1 MSKNKKN
8 ENLENSNDEVL
19 EPVSQTSDFGV
30 PEPVEKVLEKSIN
43 HFFQRDERGLVANKK
58 YEFTDDGLVNWRKM
72 IDPKY
77 LVPNL
82 SKFPSGTENK
92 NLNLQELEDSQLLI
106 LLGGIKDLANIR
118 GYSKVQYNVFN
129 CTQNHVAVSCKI
141 TWAPNF
147 ETSGETVEFE
157 SLADAHLDNTK
168 SFAKD
173 FLMAIAENRAF
184 VRSVRNFLRINI
196 IGSDE
201 LGDSKNQTV
210 IHTESG
216 VEPQVSASH
225 PANVL
230 KDAMIKANI
239 SFEKMKETMI
249 KEGTP
254 GAETWSSTN
263 EIPHKI
269 IFSLIQR
276 IKKKIEN

>member
-1 MSKNKKN
+1 MSKIKKN
-8 ENLENSNDEVL
+8 EDQENSSNEVSNNQ
-19 EPVSQTSDFGV
+19 EPTQLVF
-30 PEPVEKVLEKSIN
+30 K
-43 HFFQRDERGLVANKK
+43 RDDRGLLANKS
-58 YEFTDDGLVNWRKM
+58 YEFTDDGLVNWRRM

-92 NLNLQELEDSQLLI
+92 NLNVQDLEDSQLLI

-141 TWAPNF
+141 TWSPNF

-216 VEPQVSASH
+216 VETQVSASH
-225 PANVL
+225 PSNVL
-230 KDAMIKANI
+230 KDAMVKANI
-239 SFEKMKETMI
+239 SFEKMKETLV
-249 KEGTP
+249 KEGIQD
-254 GAETWSSTN
+254 ADSWNSIN

-276 IKKKIEN
+276 IKKKLGS

>member
-1 MSKNKKN
+1 
-8 ENLENSNDEVL
+8 
-19 EPVSQTSDFGV
+19 
-30 PEPVEKVLEKSIN
+30 
-43 HFFQRDERGLVANKK
+43 
-58 YEFTDDGLVNWRKM
+58 M
-72 IDPKY
+72 IDTKY

-92 NLNLQELEDSQLLI
+92 DLNVDELEDSQLLI
-106 LLGGIKDLANIR
+106 LLGGIKDLAHVR

-141 TWAPNF
+141 TWTPNF
-147 ETSGETVEFE
+147 ETNNREVEFE

-196 IGSDE
+196 LGTDE

-210 IHTESG
+210 THTESG
-216 VEPQVSASH
+216 VEPQISASH

-230 KDAMIKANI
+230 KEAMVKANI
-239 SFEKMKETMI
+239 SFEKMKETLN
-249 KEGTP
+249 KEGVE
-254 GAETWSSTN
+254 GADEWSSIN
-263 EIPHKI
+263 DIPHKTI
-269 IFSLIQR
+269 YSLIQR
-276 IKKKIEN
+276 IKKKISSQEK

>member
-1 MSKNKKN
+1 MPKIKKN
-8 ENLENSNDEVL
+8 EEDSVETQPVSTSETLPCNDVSQNDEFKNKF
-19 EPVSQTSDFGV
+19 E
-30 PEPVEKVLEKSIN
+30 
-43 HFFQRDERGLVANKK
+43 RDDNGLILGKK
-58 YEFTDDGLVNWRKM
+58 YEFTEDGLVNWRRM
-72 IDPKY
+72 IETRY

-92 NLNLQELEDSQLLI
+92 NLNVQELEDSQLLI
-106 LLGGIKDLANIR
+106 LLGGIKDLANLR
-118 GYSKVQYNVFN
+118 GYSKVEYKVFN

-141 TWAPNF
+141 TWMPNF
-147 ETSGETVEFE
+147 ETSFEEVEFE

-196 IGSDE
+196 LGSDE

-216 VEPQVSASH
+216 VETKVSASH
-225 PANVL
+225 PSNVL
-230 KDAMIKANI
+230 KDVMSKANI
-239 SFEKMKETMI
+239 SFDTIKETLI
-249 KEGTP
+249 KEGVED
-254 GAETWSSTN
+254 AETWTSIS
-263 EIPHKI
+263 EIPHKT

-276 IKKKIEN
+276 IKKKISN

>member
-1 MSKNKKN
+1 MSKSKKN
-8 ENLENSNDEVL
+8 EEVQDQVENPQETK
-19 EPVSQTSDFGV
+19 TSDLTF
-30 PEPVEKVLEKSIN
+30 K
-43 HFFQRDERGLVANKK
+43 RDQNGLLVNKK
-58 YEFTDDGLVNWRKM
+58 YEFTEDGLVNWRKM
-72 IDPKY
+72 IDAKY

-82 SKFPSGTENK
+82 SKFPTGTENK
-92 NLNLQELEDSQLLI
+92 SLNINDLEDSQLLI

-129 CTQNHVAVSCKI
+129 CDQRHVAVSCKI
-141 TWAPNF
+141 TWIPNF
-147 ETSGETVEFE
+147 ETDNREVEFE
-157 SLADAHLDNTK
+157 SLADAHLENTK

-196 IGSDE
+196 LGSDE
-201 LGDSKNQTV
+201 LGESKGQSV

-216 VEPQVSASH
+216 SEPQISASH

-230 KDAMIKANI
+230 KDAMLKANI
-239 SFEKMKETMI
+239 SFETMKETLI
-249 KEGTP
+249 KEGV
-254 GAETWSSTN
+254 AEAEAWTSVS

-276 IKKKIEN
+276 IKKKLSKSQ

>member
-1 MSKNKKN
+1 MSRNKKIEN
-8 ENLENSNDEVL
+8 ESEPDNLEVL
-19 EPVSQTSDFGV
+19 
-30 PEPVEKVLEKSIN
+30 IN
-43 HFFQRDERGLVANKK
+43 NECKKNFKRDDLGLVLNKK

-92 NLNLQELEDSQLLI
+92 NLNLQDLEDSQLLI
-106 LLGGIKDLANIR
+106 LLGGIKDLANLR

-141 TWAPNF
+141 TWSPNF
-147 ETSGETVEFE
+147 ETSGAEVEFE

-196 IGSDE
+196 LGSDE

-210 IHTESG
+210 VHTESG
-216 VEPQVSASH
+216 VEPPVSASH

-230 KDAMIKANI
+230 KDVMVKANI
-239 SFEKMKETMI
+239 SFEKMKETLL
-249 KEGTP
+249 KEGVAS
-254 GAETWSSTN
+254 AETWTSVN
-263 EIPHKI
+263 EIPHKT

-276 IKKKIEN
+276 IKKKTGN

>member
-1 MSKNKKN
+1 MPKVKKN
-8 ENLENSNDEVL
+8 EEEADTNNSKNESLPQEEIKENLER
-19 EPVSQTSDFGV
+19 
-30 PEPVEKVLEKSIN
+30 KSITN
-43 HFFQRDERGLVANKK
+43 SLKFKRDENGLLLGKE

-72 IDPKY
+72 IDSKY

-92 NLNLQELEDSQLLI
+92 NLNVHDLEDSQLLI

-118 GYSKVQYNVFN
+118 GYSKVKYKVFN

-141 TWAPNF
+141 TWTPNF
-147 ETSGETVEFE
+147 ETSGQEVEFE

-196 IGSDE
+196 LGSDE

-216 VEPQVSASH
+216 TETQVSASH
-225 PANVL
+225 PSNVL
-230 KDAMIKANI
+230 KETMAKANI
-239 SFEKMKETMI
+239 TFEVIKETLI
-249 KEGTP
+249 KEGINE
-254 GAETWSSTN
+254 AANWDSVS
-263 EIPHKI
+263 EIPHKT

-276 IKKKIEN
+276 IKKKINT

>member
-1 MSKNKKN
+1 MPKIKKN
-8 ENLENSNDEVL
+8 EENSQNVDQQDNVDNSQNQNPKVHVNFKRDEL
-19 EPVSQTSDFGV
+19 GLLS
-30 PEPVEKVLEKSIN
+30 EKS
-43 HFFQRDERGLVANKK
+43 
-58 YEFTDDGLVNWRKM
+58 YEFTEDGLVNWRKM
-72 IDPKY
+72 IDTKY

-82 SKFPSGTENK
+82 SKFPQGTDNK
-92 NLNLQELEDSQLLI
+92 SLNVQELEDSQLLI

-141 TWAPNF
+141 TWIPNF
-147 ETSGETVEFE
+147 ETSGQEVEFE

-216 VEPQVSASH
+216 IETQVSASH
-225 PANVL
+225 PSNVL
-230 KDAMIKANI
+230 RDLMSKANI
-239 SFEKMKETMI
+239 SFDTIKETLT
-249 KEGTP
+249 KEGLSE
-254 GAETWSSTN
+254 ASNWNSMS
-263 EIPHKI
+263 EIPHKT
-269 IFSLIQR
+269 IFMLIQR
-276 IKKKIEN
+276 IKKKIS

>member
-8 ENLENSNDEVL
+8 ESENESQSEVAASPSLEKDVNTPIFKRDEKGLLENKN
-19 EPVSQTSDFGV
+19 
-30 PEPVEKVLEKSIN
+30 
-43 HFFQRDERGLVANKK
+43 
-58 YEFTDDGLVNWRKM
+58 YEFTEDGLVNWRKM
-72 IDPKY
+72 IDSKY

-82 SKFPSGTENK
+82 SKFPAGTENK
-92 NLNLQELEDSQLLI
+92 SLNINSLEDSQLLI

-118 GYSKVQYNVFN
+118 GYSKVQYSVFN

-141 TWAPNF
+141 TWIPNF
-147 ETSGETVEFE
+147 ETDGREVEFE

-196 IGSDE
+196 LGSDE
-201 LGDSKNQTV
+201 LGDSKNGQNTIV
-210 IHTESG
+210 HTESG

-230 KDAMIKANI
+230 KDAMTKANL
-239 SFEKMKETMI
+239 SFEKMKETLI
-249 KEGTP
+249 KEGVAE
-254 GAETWSSTN
+254 AETWNSIN

-276 IKKKIEN
+276 IKKKISKNQ

>member
-8 ENLENSNDEVL
+8 EDPQLENENQNSENTEL
-19 EPVSQTSDFGV
+19 KF
-30 PEPVEKVLEKSIN
+30 K
-43 HFFQRDERGLVANKK
+43 RGESGLLLNKN

-72 IDPKY
+72 IDSKY

-82 SKFPSGTENK
+82 SKFPTGTENK
-92 NLNLQELEDSQLLI
+92 NLNIDELEDSQLLI
-106 LLGGIKDLANIR
+106 LLGGIKDLANLR

-141 TWAPNF
+141 TWLPNF
-147 ETSGETVEFE
+147 ETNNKEVEFE

-196 IGSDE
+196 LGSDE

-210 IHTESG
+210 LHTESG
-216 VEPQVSASH
+216 VETQVSASH
-225 PANVL
+225 PSNVL
-230 KDAMIKANI
+230 KDAMAKANI
-239 SFEKMKETMI
+239 SFDKIKETLV
-249 KEGTP
+249 KEGVID
-254 GAETWSSTN
+254 AENWTSIN
-263 EIPHKI
+263 EIPHKT

-276 IKKKIEN
+276 IKKKISTKE

>member
-1 MSKNKKN
+1 MPKNKKN
-8 ENLENSNDEVL
+8 EEESTSVNPTEDNASVDQS
-19 EPVSQTSDFGV
+19 PASDFQ
-30 PEPVEKVLEKSIN
+30 PVKFK
-43 HFFQRDERGLVANKK
+43 RDESGLLLGKN
-58 YEFTDDGLVNWRKM
+58 YEFTQDGLVNWRRM
-72 IDPKY
+72 IDSKY

-92 NLNLQELEDSQLLI
+92 NLNVQELEDSQLLI

-118 GYSKVQYNVFN
+118 GYSKIQYNVFN

-141 TWAPNF
+141 TWMPNF
-147 ETSGETVEFE
+147 ETSGKEVEFE

-196 IGSDE
+196 LGSDE
-201 LGDSKNQTV
+201 LGESKNQTV

-216 VEPQVSASH
+216 TETQVSASH
-225 PANVL
+225 PSNVL
-230 KDAMIKANI
+230 KETMAKANI
-239 SFEKMKETMI
+239 TFEVIKDTLI
-249 KEGTP
+249 KEGIQE
-254 GAETWSSTN
+254 AANWNSIS
-263 EIPHKI
+263 EIPHKT

-276 IKKKIEN
+276 IKKKINN

>member
-1 MSKNKKN
+1 MPKNKKN
-8 ENLENSNDEVL
+8 EEIEMTEQGAQNIINDNIQEPKEFKRCEN
-19 EPVSQTSDFGV
+19 
-30 PEPVEKVLEKSIN
+30 
-43 HFFQRDERGLVANKK
+43 GLLTGKR
-58 YEFTDDGLVNWRKM
+58 YEFTDDGLVNWRSM

-92 NLNLQELEDSQLLI
+92 NLNINELEDSQLLI

-118 GYSKVQYNVFN
+118 GYSKVEYKVFN

-141 TWAPNF
+141 TWMPNF
-147 ETSGETVEFE
+147 ETSGQEVEFE

-196 IGSDE
+196 LGSDE

-210 IHTESG
+210 VHTESG
-216 VEPQVSASH
+216 TEPQISASH
-225 PANVL
+225 PSNVL
-230 KDAMIKANI
+230 KEVMSKAGI
-239 SFEKMKETMI
+239 SFETVKETLI
-249 KEGTP
+249 KQGVSEASDWT
-254 GAETWSSTN
+254 SVS
-263 EIPHKI
+263 EIPHKT

>member
-8 ENLENSNDEVL
+8 EDPQLENENQSSENPVL
-19 EPVSQTSDFGV
+19 KF
-30 PEPVEKVLEKSIN
+30 K
-43 HFFQRDERGLVANKK
+43 RDESGLLLNKS

-72 IDPKY
+72 IDSKY

-82 SKFPSGTENK
+82 SKFPTGTENK
-92 NLNLQELEDSQLLI
+92 NLNIDELEDSQLLI
-106 LLGGIKDLANIR
+106 LLGGIKDLANLR

-141 TWAPNF
+141 TWLPNF
-147 ETSGETVEFE
+147 ETNNKEVEFE

-196 IGSDE
+196 LGSDE

-210 IHTESG
+210 VHTESG
-216 VEPQVSASH
+216 VEAQVSASH
-225 PANVL
+225 PSNVL
-230 KDAMIKANI
+230 KDAMAKANI
-239 SFEKMKETMI
+239 SFDKIKETLV
-249 KEGTP
+249 KEGI
-254 GAETWSSTN
+254 AEAENWTSIN
-263 EIPHKI
+263 EIPHKT

-276 IKKKIEN
+276 IKKKISIKE

>member
-1 MSKNKKN
+1 MPKLKKN
-8 ENLENSNDEVL
+8 EEDAGSTTLNLTDENCNSSTEPSNQFKRSND
-19 EPVSQTSDFGV
+19 
-30 PEPVEKVLEKSIN
+30 
-43 HFFQRDERGLVANKK
+43 GLIVGKK
-58 YEFTDDGLVNWRKM
+58 YEFTEDGLIDWRKM
-72 IDPKY
+72 IDTKY

-82 SKFPSGTENK
+82 SKFPAGTENK
-92 NLNLQELEDSQLLI
+92 NLNVRDLEDNQLLI
-106 LLGGIKDLANIR
+106 LLGGIKDLANLR
-118 GYSKVQYNVFN
+118 GYSKVEYKVFN

-141 TWAPNF
+141 TWSPNF
-147 ETSGETVEFE
+147 ETNNEQIEFE

-216 VEPQVSASH
+216 VESQVSASH
-225 PANVL
+225 PSNVL
-230 KDAMIKANI
+230 KDLMSRASI
-239 SFEKMKETMI
+239 SFDTIKDTLV
-249 KEGTP
+249 KEGVED
-254 GAETWSSTN
+254 ASNWASIS
-263 EIPHKI
+263 EIPNKT

-276 IKKKIEN
+276 IKKKIS